1 MALNPSAE
9 KKPLT
14 VWSEICKL
22 SKYLKHILFFSLFTN
37 LLLLAPTWYMLEVY
51 DRVVLSKNHQT
62 LLMLTI
68 LVLVMYVIL
77 EIIDWVRS
85 GIMMEMS
92 DLFAD
97 ALKQKVFNNIFQA
110 KLKQVQG
117 GTVQP
122 LNDLST
128 IKTAL
133 NSAAIKG
140 LIDAPYAIITLLFIF
155 LINRTMGYAAVIGAI
170 ALIIIAWVNQKN
182 VQPPLA
188 DANRHA
194 IQAQNYAN
202 NAISNAQVIEAMGML
217 DPIHQRWQKK
227 QHQFLSLQALASDRA
242 GVNSAL
248 SKLIQTMQGSV
259 LLGLGCWLTLEGIM
273 ENGGSMMIVGS
284 ILGGRVLAPIVA
296 IITQWQTI
304 ASARDAIKRLD
315 EFLVQFPEPQE
326 SMPLPEPQG
335 NLSVEAA
342 MVFAPN
348 TQQSIL
354 RGVTFRLPAGAALA
368 VIGPSASGK
377 TSLARLLTGI
387 WPTVSGKVRLDGADV
402 YTWNKQELGP
412 HVGYL
417 PQNVEL
423 FDGTLAENIA
433 RFGVVDMA
441 KVKLAASIVGLD
453 ELVAQLPQQYDTPI
467 GDEGAFLS
475 GGQRQRVALA
485 RAIYGNPKFVILDEP
500 NSSLD
505 EQGELALNQTLNY
518 LKSQKTTLVVI
529 SHRSQILSLMDY
541 VLLLVDGAVTAF
553 GPRDEVLKQLA
564 QANQKAAEK
573 AIPQEAKA

>member
-1 MALNPSAE
+1 MALNPSTE

-77 EIIDWVRS
+77 EIIEWVRS

-97 ALKQKVFNNIFQA
+97 ALKERVFNNIFQA

-227 QHQFLSLQALASDRA
+227 QHEFLSLQALASDRA

-433 RFGVVDMA
+433 RFGDVDMA

-518 LKSQKTTLVVI
+518 LKSQKTTLLVI
-529 SHRSQILSLMDY
+529 SHRPQILSLMDY